1 MEFFWSLF
9 HTYRE
14 AGDSPTVTGSGIA
27 PRENRQDGGH
37 NITCCFQR
45 ERSFHCYK
53 LEVARTMTGS
63 CDPNALLGE
72 NVWNVDRLRPITM
85 IEFVVN
91 RR

>member
-1 MEFFWSLF
+1 
-9 HTYRE
+9 
-14 AGDSPTVTGSGIA
+14 
-27 PRENRQDGGH
+27 
-37 NITCCFQR
+37 
-45 ERSFHCYK
+45 
-53 LEVARTMTGS
+53 MTGS